1 MGVFS
6 LIQMGH
12 CHSTMR
18 LCAACLLGL
27 LFGCALGPTLPSYA
41 LSDAEKNAVVRG
53 IYSYSPIQDK
63 PTVRTFKAATNS
75 SGEVYV
81 CGWMHSDREYY
92 RDPEQAYTGTLS
104 AGQFSAERIGMDANT
119 NAIVVAKCHERG
131 ISM

>member
-1 MGVFS
+1 M
-6 LIQMGH
+6 
-12 CHSTMR
+12 
-18 LCAACLLGL
+18 
-27 LFGCALGPTLPSYA
+27 LFGCALGPTLRSYA
-41 LSDAEKNAVVRG
+41 LSDAEKNAVMRG
-53 IYSYSPIQDK
+53 IYSYSAIKDK
-63 PTVRTFKAATNS
+63 PTVSIFKAATNS

-92 RDPEQAYTGTLS
+92 RAPEEAFTGTLS